1 MWRVAGCVACGRSYP
16 FCIIQIFPTAEDD
29 CVILEKNVAAFR
41 SCVDQQAQAI
51 IDFEPDAVVASSF
64 GGLVCLDLLESDTWR
79 GPTVHGADRCRE

>member
-16 FCIIQIFPTAEDD
+16 FCLTAEDD
-29 CVILEKNVAAFR
+29 GVILEKNVAAFR